1 MSKKNDA
8 EVAMF
13 NYWLE
18 DVRTIK
24 EEVKNAGELNTM
36 VYLLEVLEREIT
48 DNIKNKKPPNIR
60 LVSDRDT

>member
-18 DVRTIK
+18 DVRAIK
-24 EEVKNAGELNTM
+24 EEIRNAGELDTM

-48 DNIKNKKPPNIR
+48 DNITSKKPPNIR
-60 LVSDRDT
+60 LVSNKDT

>member
-18 DVRTIK
+18 DVRAIK
-24 EEVKNAGELNTM
+24 EEIRNAGELDTM
-36 VYLLEVLEREIT
+36 EYLLEVLERKIT
-48 DNIKNKKPPNIR
+48 DNIPSKKPPNIR
-60 LVSDRDT
+60 LVSNKDT

>member
-8 EVAMF
+8 EIAMF